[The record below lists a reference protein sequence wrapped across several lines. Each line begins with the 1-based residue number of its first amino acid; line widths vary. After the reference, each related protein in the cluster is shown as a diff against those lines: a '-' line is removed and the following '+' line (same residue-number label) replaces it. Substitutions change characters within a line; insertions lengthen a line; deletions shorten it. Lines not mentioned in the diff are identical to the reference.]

1 MEEATMKASQFLVAL
16 VASATLAGAAQAQT
30 THRLMM
36 GMSEAADSPSH
47 MAAERIAEIAAER
60 SDGRLQLDVHPG
72 GALGSVSA
80 TIEGVQ
86 TGSVQLYW
94 GGISWYENFNPD
106 FKIFSIGWGFQN
118 EAHML
123 RFMDTDRF
131 EEMKENLREQRNLR
145 MISHHGLRSPRRL
158 ISKYRVESPED
169 LEGVRVRVPD
179 QPIYLQT
186 WQAVGANPIRIDYG
200 EAYLALQQGIADAVE
215 NPIEGLYAMSFYEVT
230 DYLIYTDHLL
240 NPYAVVIN
248 DRVFQD
254 LGEELQQILV
264 EAALEGSA
272 YYVEIRD
279 EEEARALASMQEQG
293 IEIVH
298 PDLAPFAERT
308 RDLARDLEASGEWS
322 EGLFDYVF
330 DLAND

>member
-1 MEEATMKASQFLVAL
+1 MRRYLALSAIVATAMLGTQ
-16 VASATLAGAAQAQT
+16 AGAQ

-36 GMSEAADSPSH
+36 GMSEAAGSPSH
-47 MAAERIAEIAAER
+47 MAAERIAELAAER
-60 SDGRLQLDVHPG
+60 SDGRLQIEVFPG

-80 TIEGVQ
+80 TIESVQ
-86 TGSVQLYW
+86 TGGAHLYW

-131 EEMKENLREQRNLR
+131 EEMKGNLLQQRNLR

-158 ISKYRVESPED
+158 ISKYKVESPED
-169 LEGVRVRVPD
+169 LAGVRVRVPD

-186 WQAVGANPIRIDYG
+186 WQAVGANPVRIDYG

-230 DYLIYTDHLL
+230 DFLIYTDHLL
-240 NPYAVVIN
+240 NPYAVVVN
-248 DRVFQD
+248 ERTFQS
-254 LGEELQQILV
+254 LGEELQEILIQ
-264 EAALEGSA
+264 AALDGSA
-272 YYVEIRD
+272 YYIEIRD
-279 EEEARALASMQEQG
+279 DEEARALAAMEAQG
-293 IEIVH
+293 IEVVK
-298 PDLAPFAERT
+298 PDLAPFAEKARA
-308 RDLARDLEASGEWS
+308 LARDLEAQGEWS

-330 DLAND
+330 ELADGS